1 MTTRALSGILAA
13 AVVLGIGQLVSVPIG
28 PASSPFFAVGS
39 TTVDRSP
46 AWAREFAITTFGT
59 NDKPALFVGMTV
71 LIVVLAAVAG
81 MVERPRRPYGSAILL
96 VLGLVGVYAAV
107 NRPGATASYALPT
120 IVGVAAG
127 IVTLRC
133 YHACAGAT
141 GSGNGAP
148 GMARRR
154 FLVLAATAAAVA
166 AAPGG
171 NGTYLADRVAGR
183 GP

>member
-127 IVTLRC
+127 IVTLRVLT
-133 YHACAGAT
+133 ARAPVRT

-154 FLVLAATAAAVA
+154 FLVLAAT
-166 AAPGG
+166 
-171 NGTYLADRVAGR
+171 
-183 GP
+183 